1 MYMDE
6 NLNALKAEDSR
17 TILSLKDMATLITIY
32 DAIKKLNI
40 TLTGDIEIHTRN
52 KGVLG
57 TLGSIFDIID
67 NGVCQEIKSMKEEE
81 ASEKVNYIL
90 DNINETPENRARQL
104 LGID

>member
-67 NGVCQEIKSMKEEE
+67 NGVCQEIKDRKS
-81 ASEKVNYIL
+81 VV
-90 DNINETPENRARQL
+90 
-104 LGID
+104 

>member
-67 NGVCQEIKSMKEEE
+67 NGVC
-81 ASEKVNYIL
+81 
-90 DNINETPENRARQL
+90 
-104 LGID
+104 

>member
-1 MYMDE
+1 MGVMYMDE

-67 NGVCQEIKSMKEEE
+67 NGVC
-81 ASEKVNYIL
+81 
-90 DNINETPENRARQL
+90 
-104 LGID
+104 